1 MVVYLALTAVLVRLF
16 TTGCTTLRTT
26 CMRSLSSWLPFWCWS
41 RLSRRFILIRASL
54 ILPQLSIR
62 QLSENSTVLTV
73 NDSESGLPQLQEGL
87 LAGSYNAF
95 EPSPKPSCQMENASI
110 LPSRSGWVMLVGCSG
125 LTTGQECAPKTGTVI
140 TISEVAS
147 EDWGAYL
154 GPAGPLRWR
163 WSCAVADPPP
173 RRCFPRGNIGA
184 VEIIS
189 LVITISSR
197 RGGEGAM
204 EHIQ

>member
-1 MVVYLALTAVLVRLF
+1 MHNTSDHVYAVVIQLAAVLVLEPPLAPLHSNSCKF
-16 TTGCTTLRTT
+16 NLAPAMISIC
-26 CMRSLSSWLPFWCWS
+26 
-41 RLSRRFILIRASL
+41 
-54 ILPQLSIR
+54 QLSK
-62 QLSENSTVLTV
+62 NSTMLTV
-73 NDSESGLPQLQEGL
+73 NDSESGLPQLQQGL

-110 LPSRSGWVMLVGCSG
+110 LLSRSGWVMLVGCSG

-147 EDWGAYL
+147 EDWGAHL
-154 GPAGPLRWR
+154 GPAGPLHWR